1 VKDDLVRL
9 RLLRLN
15 LNNSRQKNLGDLRM
29 FGSTLNEFF
38 LLFLGNIE
46 DRKQNNF
53 FIIKEQFL
61 G

>member
-1 VKDDLVRL
+1 MRL